1 MSIGEHK
8 LDTTSIGLLT
18 NVFADIVGE
27 KIPAVYRE
35 HEMSSVVIENVLHM
49 TIAALNCLERIIA
62 LSAAHPPTAQAFE
75 RRAQVVCE
83 RIEELKAE
91 YVSWLETE
99 AVVEAAAST
108 KH

>member
-1 MSIGEHK
+1 MNIEQK

-18 NVFADIVGE
+18 DVFADIVGA

-35 HEMSSVVIENVLHM
+35 HGLNSAVLENVLHL
-49 TIAALNCLERIIA
+49 TITALNCLERIIA
-62 LSAAHPPTAQAFE
+62 LAAAHPPTAQAFE
-75 RRAQVVCE
+75 RRAQVVRD

-91 YVSWLETE
+91 YVSWLESE